1 MSRILLMGDE
11 ISVPTTTGT
20 ATSFSS
26 ATVVR
31 LFNNSG
37 STQIVTVVETQGGTR
52 VGTFSLLDKSTE
64 LLEKKASHC
73 VYTDGQQPTIK
84 GAKVGFTG

>member
-11 ISVPTTTGT
+11 ISVPTNTGT

-31 LFNNSG
+31 LFNESG
-37 STQIVTVVETQGGTR
+37 STQIVTVVESQNGTR
-52 VGTFSLLDKSTE
+52 VGTFSLFNNSTE

>member
-1 MSRILLMGDE
+1 MARILLMGDE
-11 ISVPTTTGT
+11 ISVPTNSGA

-31 LFNNSG
+31 LFNDSG
-37 STQIVTVVETQGGTR
+37 STQIVTVVETQGGTQ
-52 VGTFSLLDKSTE
+52 VGTFSLLNNSTE

-84 GAKVGFTG
+84 GTKVGFTG

>member
-11 ISVPTTTGT
+11 ISVPINSGA

-37 STQIVTVVETQGGTR
+37 STQIVTVVETQGGTT
-52 VGTFSLLDKSTE
+52 VGSFSLLDKSTE

-73 VYTDGQQPTIK
+73 VFSTGQQPTIQ
-84 GAKVGFTG
+84 GTKVGFTG

>member
-1 MSRILLMGDE
+1 MARILLLGDE
-11 ISVPTTTGT
+11 ILVPTSSGA

-31 LFNNSG
+31 LFNESG
-37 STQIVTVVETQGGTR
+37 STRTVTVVETQNGTR
-52 VGTFSLLDKSTE
+52 VGTFSLFNNSTE

-73 VYTDGQQPTIK
+73 VFTDGQQPTVK
-84 GAKVGFTG
+84 GTKVGFTG

>member
-1 MSRILLMGDE
+1 MSRILSLGVE
-11 ISVPTTTGT
+11 IPVPISTGT

-31 LFNNSG
+31 LFNDSG
-37 STQIVTVVETQGGTR
+37 STQTVTVVETQGGTT
-52 VGTFSLLDKSTE
+52 VGSFSLLNNSTE

-73 VYTDGQQPTIK
+73 VFSTGQQPTLK
-84 GAKVGFTG
+84 GAQVGFTG

>member
-11 ISVPTTTGT
+11 ISLPTNSGA

-31 LFNNSG
+31 LFNDSG
-37 STQIVTVVETQGGTR
+37 STQNVTVVETQGGTQ
-52 VGTFSLLDKSTE
+52 VGSFSLLNNSTE